1 MERLKCE
8 EKKLE
13 SAHVRFVF
21 TLISL
26 DVTSFF
32 LRSSFFL
39 NELLINPV
47 FCADY

>member
-26 DVTSFF
+26 DVPSF
-32 LRSSFFL
+32 LWVKRFF
-39 NELLINPV
+39 
-47 FCADY
+47 

>member
-26 DVTSFF
+26 DVPLFF
-32 LRSSFFL
+32 GSSVFFK
-39 NELLINPV
+39 EVLINPV